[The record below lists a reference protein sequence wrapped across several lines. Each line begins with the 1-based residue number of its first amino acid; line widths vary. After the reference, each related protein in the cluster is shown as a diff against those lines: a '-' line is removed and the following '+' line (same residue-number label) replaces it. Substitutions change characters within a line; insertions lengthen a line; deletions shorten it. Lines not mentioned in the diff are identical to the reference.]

1 MRLKAMVFTLGL
13 GVAAC
18 AAPPAPPPSVKAPPP
33 RPQASRPPQPPVGVD
48 PSYELPAK
56 DSDGRFLTPN
66 VGLGPL
72 ETMFNVRSA
81 LNVAALSCVTSTNTA
96 PRDGYNRFLKL
107 HKTVLANANKAIDAK
122 YRREHG
128 SAGIRVRDSR
138 MTKLYNHYAYPPVKG
153 AFCAKT
159 ARYPHRRERHG
170 FKGPR
175 NLVTRRPRGHR
186 TGFPGSLPPH
196 RGVPDRTAGLAAK
209 AAGSLRVAVVR
220 SFRRGRSSRAR

>member
-1 MRLKAMVFTLGL
+1 MRLKAMVFTLVL

-128 SAGIRVRDSR
+128 SAGIRMRDSR

-159 ARYPHRRERHG
+159 ARYLTAANAMASKDLE
-170 FKGPR
+170 
-175 NLVTRRPRGHR
+175 TW
-186 TGFPGSLPPH
+186 SL
-196 RGVPDRTAGLAAK
+196 GALADIEQDFQDH
-209 AAGSLRVAVVR
+209 
-220 SFRRGRSSRAR
+220 FRRIEAFQIELRDWQQKQQVASASQ